1 MAISRETSQYEIDD
15 GKIFVLITFVIPAY
29 NASSSIQRT
38 LDSVFGCSFPVNW
51 KVDAVVVDD
60 GSADGSELA
69 EVVSRYGGASLV
81 AHSANLGMCAARNT
95 GITQSQGEFVSILD
109 ADDELVPEWP
119 AVFEAIVQECPSSC
133 QLIYAA
139 CRNQFG
145 VVTAAEP
152 DYKGLLSLDDV
163 LNERHSG
170 EYLPIFRGDY
180 VRRHLYIDLKTRK
193 SCGIVSYVNYAL
205 DSPFWVSNRVLR
217 IYHEAHAGSV
227 SKGWTSPA
235 KAMETVCC
243 YRALLETFGDLYRQR
258 APRIYRTK
266 LLRLSVYLKLAGL
279 PDAWKT
285 YRRGASLI
293 AWRET
298 LGAATMLLLGA
309 KLAGFIAQT
318 LKKLGMVRR
327 YG

>member
-1 MAISRETSQYEIDD
+1 M
-15 GKIFVLITFVIPAY
+15 LITFVIPAF

-38 LDSVFGCSFPVNW
+38 LDSVFGYSHPDHW
-51 KVDAVVVDD
+51 TIEAVVVDD
-60 GSADGSELA
+60 GSADGKALA
-69 EVVSRYGGASLV
+69 EVVSNYSGTSLV
-81 AHSANLGMCAARNT
+81 AHSANRGMCAARNT
-95 GITQSQGEFVSILD
+95 GITHSRGEFVSILD
-109 ADDELVPEWP
+109 ADDELVPHWP
-119 AVFEAIVQECPSSC
+119 DIFEAIIHECPLSC
-133 QLIYAA
+133 QVIYAA

-145 VVTAAEP
+145 VVTASEP
-152 DYKGLLSLDDV
+152 NYQGLLSLDDV

-180 VRRHLYIDLKTRK
+180 VRSKLYIDLNTRK
-193 SCGIVSYVNYAL
+193 SCGIVSYINYAL
-205 DSPFWVSNRVLR
+205 DAPFWVSNKVLR

-235 KAMETVCC
+235 KAMETVRC
-243 YRALLETFGDLYRQR
+243 YQTLLEKYGDLYQQR
-258 APRIYRTK
+258 APRVYRTK

-279 PDAWKT
+279 HDAWKT
-285 YRRGASLI
+285 YRCGASLTV
-293 AWRET
+293 WRET

-309 KLAGFIAQT
+309 KAAGLIAKT